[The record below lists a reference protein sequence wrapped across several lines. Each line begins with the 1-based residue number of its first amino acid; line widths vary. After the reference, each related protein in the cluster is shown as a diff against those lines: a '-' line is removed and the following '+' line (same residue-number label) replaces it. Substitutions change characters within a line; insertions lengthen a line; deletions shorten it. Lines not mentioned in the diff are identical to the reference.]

1 LVRPIAD
8 ARPLLAAAT
17 RAGTIAETWS
27 ILATRTIVG
36 ARSILKPGTLIAG
49 PRSFA
54 AAIESAVGSTTI
66 EIGTAGEV
74 VPLGLPLAIGEAAA
88 IAAVGHHS
96 AATVRLSIHRSG
108 TTAHG
113 RSAMHG
119 FAAAEFTAFAAPAP
133 ADSAPA
139 ASGEPAVSAPFAN
152 RIPGLRSQQHDARR
166 DDKQL
171 SFHGTAPGFC
181 AQ

>member
-1 LVRPIAD
+1 LF
-8 ARPLLAAAT
+8 AAAT
-17 RAGTIAETWS
+17 RAGTSAETWS

-36 ARSILKPGTLIAG
+36 ARSILKARASARFSPRGTLIAG
-49 PRSFA
+49 PRTFA
-54 AAIESAVGSTTI
+54 RTIGSTTI

-133 ADSAPA
+133 TSAAGSAAAAPGEAA
-139 ASGEPAVSAPFAN
+139 ASTAFSPFAD
-152 RIPGLRSQQHDARR
+152 RVRRLRH
-166 DDKQL
+166 
-171 SFHGTAPGFC
+171 
-181 AQ
+181 